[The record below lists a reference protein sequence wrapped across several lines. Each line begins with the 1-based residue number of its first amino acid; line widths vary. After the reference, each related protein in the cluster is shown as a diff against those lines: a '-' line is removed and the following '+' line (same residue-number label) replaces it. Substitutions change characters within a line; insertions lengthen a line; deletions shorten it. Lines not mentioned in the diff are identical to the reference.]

1 MSDNNEVKIE
11 TNESNPKKTEFVVEI
26 KISDKNL
33 SYRSDFSE
41 AETIFWLESVKGL
54 IIKNTFEKAGIS
66 QN

>member
-1 MSDNNEVKIE
+1 MSENNEVTTE
-11 TNESNPKKTEFVVEI
+11 ASESKPVKTEFVVEI

-54 IIKNTFEKAGIS
+54 IIKNTFDKAGIS

>member
-1 MSDNNEVKIE
+1 MKNKKDTKRSEDN
-11 TNESNPKKTEFVVEI
+11 TAKTEFVVEI
-26 KISDKNL
+26 RVSDKNL

-54 IIKNTFEKAGIS
+54 IIKNTFDKAGIA